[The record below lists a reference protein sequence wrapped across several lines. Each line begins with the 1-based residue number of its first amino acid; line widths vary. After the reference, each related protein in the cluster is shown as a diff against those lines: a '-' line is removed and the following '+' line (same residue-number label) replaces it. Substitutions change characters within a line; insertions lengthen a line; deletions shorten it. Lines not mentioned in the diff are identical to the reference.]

1 MNDFENEINDDRFL
15 CKVANFTRKLG
26 KTVLGRNMKRFKP
39 SFLHQNYYS
48 LVNKLIDIGI
58 VTLARIAID
67 STLIE
72 VHGSSYQK
80 GTKGR
85 GKKKVALGY
94 RLSVAFD
101 LDSKL
106 PVAYILT
113 FGHEHDSRFLV
124 PLIETIKSRYG
135 LVPERV
141 VMDRGYYGQD
151 YFNYLTENG
160 SEFEIP
166 LKKYGYIKE
175 MFQNH
180 DRGKYKHDKQLKI
193 EYLDDYIDISG
204 YGKLRVIWIVHGNT
218 EDLMPDDLENN
229 EWWGIL
235 TNRADL
241 SPVDIILA
249 YKERWEIE
257 VFFRSTKQR
266 MALDKLPGTDF
277 RQVQTH
283 IFFVFVAYILL
294 MLVRHLA
301 DFDDNPLRIEL
312 KFIQDK
318 ALFVKAVFVMKG
330 RRLNVHFTGK
340 GWLYHHEEEI
350 SLV

>member
-1 MNDFENEINDDRFL
+1 
-15 CKVANFTRKLG
+15 
-26 KTVLGRNMKRFKP
+26 
-39 SFLHQNYYS
+39 
-48 LVNKLIDIGI
+48 
-58 VTLARIAID
+58 
-67 STLIE
+67 
-72 VHGSSYQK
+72 
-80 GTKGR
+80 
-85 GKKKVALGY
+85 
-94 RLSVAFD
+94 
-101 LDSKL
+101 
-106 PVAYILT
+106 LT
-113 FGHEHDSRFLV
+113 FGHEHDSRFPV
-124 PLIETIKSRYG
+124 PLIEIIKSRYG

-151 YFNYLTENG
+151 YFKYLTGNG

-180 DRGKYKHDKQLKI
+180 DRGKYKHDKRLRI

-318 ALFVKAVFVMKG
+318 ALFVKAVFVVKG
-330 RRLNVHFTGK
+330 RSLNVYFTEN
-340 GWLYHHEEEI
+340 GWLYHHEEEN